1 MQIGM
6 NWQAEAIRNQTLAT
20 KVLFS
25 WDTFFAPWLLPP
37 ESNDRFWI
45 IRSTSLPAYIVAIE
59 QCNADILVFV
69 GWIISYRNGKT
80 NEKQQHR
87 LLPSTIPNR
96 NRTANSNKKKKRNI
110 INWYRLS
117 TRKCRSQTNITI
129 HKTRTTYRHRHCAWR
144 TAHGSKERQR
154 VSAQTPRNVT
164 VFFMP
169 VSAAWCSLIL
179 RLLLAHFYRERPL
192 AFLSLLASIAIFFHP
207 KNVLQH
213 IFSVLILIYS
223 MLIRHS
229 DTQAFVSCNGNLL
242 NHIIFFASFL
252 RFVFDCCEF
261 CICSMSLLAR
271 RTSLVCMT
279 WWTMRTGRFRR
290 PKRNDRFVMRNE
302 SSAHAQRTQYTTRS
316 FDHHIAGA
324 SVTQCAPQTKGKK
337 SQCNRCLP
345 IIVFFS
351 RIFFLWASHHR
362 WTNDMRLHRWRC
374 CCWCIRSPKAKA
386 DKYDKRNYTII
397 RKTTNW
403 EI

>member
-1 MQIGM
+1 
-6 NWQAEAIRNQTLAT
+6 
-20 KVLFS
+20 
-25 WDTFFAPWLLPP
+25 
-37 ESNDRFWI
+37 
-45 IRSTSLPAYIVAIE
+45 
-59 QCNADILVFV
+59 
-69 GWIISYRNGKT
+69 
-80 NEKQQHR
+80 
-87 LLPSTIPNR
+87 
-96 NRTANSNKKKKRNI
+96 
-110 INWYRLS
+110 
-117 TRKCRSQTNITI
+117 
-129 HKTRTTYRHRHCAWR
+129 
-144 TAHGSKERQR
+144 
-154 VSAQTPRNVT
+154 
-164 VFFMP
+164 MP